1 MKTRLTLL
9 FVTLFAL
16 PMIGMLLSGG
26 QPFEV
31 AMLDATREELTPL
44 ALTSFILLAYTASIN
59 FWLTRRS
66 GNNTFKLQRDFYL
79 GIALI
84 GLCMNWTLI
93 YLNSFVASWFTEEM
107 LGIANAAI
115 QSSLF
120 LLLAPAIY
128 ITRAL
133 LGSFGGLLKRL
144 TRTVV
149 IPAPQH
155 DTLIYLLT
163 PIALFGLLGGVVW
176 PNLLFGLLWIAPL
189 LLIITLQLL
198 WHEST
203 IFSGVRTGDWSRI
216 VTASLAG
223 IVVANITTIAY
234 TIAGG
239 TLIIQL
245 PNLALAQLGYALYGL
260 LILQLGDVVAE
271 FWRGKTQPSK
281 KKPFPIPVVV
291 K

>member
-1 MKTRLTLL
+1 
-9 FVTLFAL
+9 
-16 PMIGMLLSGG
+16 
-26 QPFEV
+26 
-31 AMLDATREELTPL
+31 MLDATREELTPL
-44 ALTSFILLAYTASIN
+44 ALTSLMLLIYTVAIN

-66 GNNTFKLQRDFYL
+66 GNNTFKLQRNFYL
-79 GIALI
+79 GVALI
-84 GLCMNWTLI
+84 GLGLNWTLI

-144 TRTVV
+144 TRNFT
-149 IPAPQH
+149 ISAPKN

-163 PIALFGLLGGVVW
+163 PIALIGLLGGVAW
-176 PNLLFGLLWIAPL
+176 PNMLFALFWIAPL
-189 LLIITLQLL
+189 LLIVTLQLL

-203 IFSGVRTGDWSRI
+203 IFAGIHTGDWSRI
-216 VTASLAG
+216 VTAALAG
-223 IVVANITTIAY
+223 ILVANLTAIAY